1 MRSARCFMLTP
12 LKMALAAGLAAGAM
26 QAALA
31 ADLGE
36 TIFQNN
42 CAVCHQPQAQGMAGL
57 APPLKSGQW
66 AKLAAARSYV
76 PGVLLAGMNGSL
88 PLENGN
94 FIGVMPTQNRLSDD
108 EIAAV
113 SNYLFMSVNGQAG
126 WQPLTAAEVA
136 ALRSS
141 TPAVGALRAQRKQAV
156 AP

>member
-1 MRSARCFMLTP
+1 MRIVRILMPAP
-12 LKMALAAGLAAGAM
+12 MALAACLMGGAM
-26 QAALA
+26 PALA
-31 ADLGE
+31 ANLGE

-66 AKLAAARSYV
+66 AKLAGARTYV

-88 PLENGN
+88 PLENGS
-94 FIGVMPTQNRLSDD
+94 FIGVMPTQNRLGDD

-113 SNYLFMSVNGQAG
+113 ANYLFINVNGQAG
-126 WQPLTAAEVA
+126 WQPLTGAEVA
-136 ALRSS
+136 ALRAS
-141 TPAVGALRAQRKQAV
+141 TPAVGALRAQRKQAL